1 MVRFPEQ
8 DPRQLPEFPLTSTQ
22 QRWKAKQTESLT
34 ARRTWKSTQMGLVA
48 LCMPFKT
55 FLVREFG
62 EDYIGKMMDEYK
74 HIDLGSTHSAQFNT
88 AITTLMGPARDELV
102 KPAELPEGASQEDI
116 SAYQLA
122 LVAYETNV
130 AEQKA
135 YVGVPTPDTETATR
149 ILTLVVKLRLYRES
163 AEAAELEGME
173 LAVNSLCN
181 AEIPTPALLRSVAS
195 QGLAWKNGV
204 VSSPID
210 FAKFG
215 ITSDDPSSWNGKNA
229 FHAVLVTPWLKNF
242 KKDLI
247 SDEYAQYVRIRNSTT
262 ASDAMKR
269 QYGWSWVFRLWA
281 ERAFGVKYDSNGYY
295 REYRGGK
302 FYIGTAMLFYA
313 KAFGRMADPLQFWG
327 THSRYRLNATNMGS
341 KGIVVELSE
350 VDARIGAPSNKTAA
364 VAVFPSGSTGSAIA
378 TVKSF
383 FPYLMDVEGGNN
395 PTLDKFIGDTVSQRK
410 ISAAGAEFAKQPPS
424 ARAGY
429 RYVACTKT
437 VLAFPGTI
445 LYHPEWDSMVL
456 SSANVNPKLKED
468 NPAFDMWMAY
478 SKKAEQYGSG
488 RVSRLIRDRISGV
501 DGDVNYHRFINGP
514 LTVEHGNAGMNGQFS
529 WSAWYDKEPPLI
541 KQCVLGV
548 PSPHKDAR
556 VITTLSVALVPAHF
570 DTAIR
575 EIEKAMQEVSGST
588 AMRKAMTGV
597 EYPAPSEEWTNL
609 SNALI
614 ALTSGH
620 WAMEGAWI
628 RTGNMRKDY
637 SANTLF
643 STMGIA
649 SSTTYTER
657 ASNGTANLQGVIAVL
672 KKYGLYDLSGVKTVF
687 EGPVNDLD
695 DIANVMSDF
704 KQAYPD
710 VSELVMP
717 DTADPSKLVLSA
729 RPLHTNV
736 TSLAVAPIVNI
747 PRLANGEYG
756 SYMVRRVPINT
767 KGVSGKT
774 YRFGDRTS
782 AMSNLMLS
790 TNTYDMEVPGGM
802 SGVGTIAGIGGLVV
816 AGMLTVAG
824 ISAISR

>member
-22 QRWKAKQTESLT
+22 QRWKAKQTEALT

-48 LCMPFKT
+48 LCTPFKS

-62 EDYIGKMMDEYK
+62 EDYITTMAEEFKNV
-74 HIDLGSTHSAQFNT
+74 DLGSTNSAPFANAVSVLQ
-88 AITTLMGPARDELV
+88 GPSRDLER
-102 KPAELPEGASQEDI
+102 PASPADGAMPQEFE
-116 SAYQLA
+116 AYNQQLA
-122 LVAYETNV
+122 QYEALV
-130 AEQKA
+130 EQAKS
-135 YVGVPTPDTETATR
+135 YMGLPMPDAETANR
-149 ILTLVVKLRLYRES
+149 IVTLVVKLRTYRES
-163 AEAAELEGME
+163 AESAELEGME

-204 VSSPID
+204 VASPID
-210 FAKFG
+210 FAKYG
-215 ITSDDPSSWNGKNA
+215 ITSDDPSTWNGKQA
-229 FHAVLVTPWLKNF
+229 FHMVLVTPWLKNF
-242 KKDLI
+242 KKDLV
-247 SDEYAQYVRIRNSTT
+247 SDEYAQYVRIRESTT

-410 ISAAGAEFAKQPPS
+410 IAAAGAEFAKQPPS

-478 SKKAEQYGSG
+478 SKKADQYGSG
-488 RVSRLIRDRISGV
+488 RVSRYIRDRISGV

-541 KQCVLGV
+541 KQCVLGL

-556 VITTLSVALVPAHF
+556 IITTLSVALVPAHF
-570 DTAIR
+570 DNAIR

-588 AMRKAMTGV
+588 ATRTTMTGR
-597 EYPAPSEEWTNL
+597 EYQAPSEEWTNL

-620 WAMEGAWI
+620 WAMEGAWL

-637 SANTLF
+637 NMNTLF

-657 ASNGTANLQGVIAVL
+657 ASNGTGNLQGVIAVL

-717 DTADPSKLVLSA
+717 DTADPSKLVLGA

-816 AGMLTVAG
+816 AGMLTYAG

>member
-22 QRWKAKQTESLT
+22 QRWKAKQTEALT

-74 HIDLGSTHSAQFNT
+74 DIDLGSTHSAQFNN
-88 AITTLMGPARDELV
+88 AIATLMGPARDELV
-102 KPAELPEGASQEDI
+102 RPIAPVEGASQDDI
-116 SAYQLA
+116 SDYQLA
-122 LVAYETNV
+122 LTTYEANV
-130 AEQKA
+130 EAQKA

-149 ILTLVVKLRLYRES
+149 ILTLVVKLRLYRQS
-163 AEAAELEGME
+163 AETAELEGME

-195 QGLAWKNGV
+195 QGLAYKNGV
-204 VSSPID
+204 IAQPID

-215 ITSDDPSSWNGKNA
+215 ITSDDPSSWNGKQA
-229 FHAVLVTPWLKNF
+229 FHTVLVTPWLKNF
-242 KKDLI
+242 KKDLV
-247 SDEYAQYVRIRNSTT
+247 SEEYATYVRIRRSTT
-262 ASDAMKR
+262 ASAAMKS

-341 KGIVVELSE
+341 KGIVVEMSE
-350 VDARIGAPSNKTAA
+350 VDARIGAPSNKTTA
-364 VAVFPSGSTGSAIA
+364 VAVFPSGSAGSAIA

-395 PTLDKFIGDTVSQRK
+395 PTLDKLIGDTVSQRK
-410 ISAAGAEFAKQPPS
+410 IAAAGAEFAKQPPS

-445 LYHPEWDSMVL
+445 LYHPEWDNMVL
-456 SSANVNPKLKED
+456 TSANVNPKLKED
-468 NPAFDMWMAY
+468 NPDFDMWMAY
-478 SKKAEQYGSG
+478 SKKGQQYGNGS
-488 RVSRLIRDRISGV
+488 VSRYVRDRISGV
-501 DGDVNYHRFINGP
+501 NGDVNYHRFINGP

-529 WSAWYDKEPPLI
+529 WSSYYDKEPAII

-556 VITTLSVALVPAHF
+556 VITTLSVALVPAYF

-575 EIEKAMQEVSGST
+575 EIEKAMQEVSGNT
-588 AMRKAMTGV
+588 AMRKAMTGR
-597 EYPAPSEEWTNL
+597 EYSVPSDEWTNL

-628 RTGNMRKDY
+628 RTGDMRKDY
-637 SANTLF
+637 SSNTLF

-657 ASNGTANLQGVIAVL
+657 ASNGTDNFKGVIAVL

-767 KGVSGKT
+767 KGVSGKN

-802 SGVGTIAGIGGLVV
+802 SGVGTVAGIGGLVV
-816 AGMLTVAG
+816 AGMLTYAG